1 MDEQQTEVFV
11 LIRQS
16 EQHIVDH
23 LTLIEKLKHSATDEV
38 YAELKQITDSM
49 EIPVLE
55 PTNIWKLHINVHR
68 MFEISI
74 YLHSFK
80 TPSCGVV
87 PSMH

>member
-1 MDEQQTEVFV
+1 MDEQLIEVFV

-23 LTLIEKLKHSATDEV
+23 LRLIKKLKHSAKDEV

-49 EIPVLE
+49 EIHVLE
-55 PTNIWKLHINVHR
+55 HTNIWKLHINVHR
-68 MFEISI
+68 MFEVCI
-74 YLHSFK
+74 YFIVFK
-80 TPSCGVV
+80 NPSCGVV